1 MEHLRFLTITNV
13 LFYLANILWI
23 LEFFVFRNRQ
33 KIARFKE
40 NKSFWFL
47 SLSILV
53 VIVVTIYFSRMNWG
67 MIKNE
72 SFYPIIQIL
81 ALTFYGLGL
90 WLRYKGSQLLG
101 VHFTRHVAVSSS
113 ITLVSHGPYRYL
125 RHPLYLGLCII
136 TIAFPLYVGNL
147 FALLISLPLLWI
159 VFSWRMHIEEKALR
173 LVHPHYADWAK
184 VRYRFIPFIY

>member
-23 LEFFVFRNRQ
+23 LEFFIFRNRQ

-47 SLSILV
+47 SIAILI
-53 VIVVTIYFSRMNWG
+53 VIFITIYFSRMNWG
-67 MIKNE
+67 MIQNNA
-72 SFYPIIQIL
+72 FYLFIQIL
-81 ALTFYGLGL
+81 ALILYGLGL

-113 ITLVSHGPYRYL
+113 INLVSKGPYRYL
-125 RHPLYLGLCII
+125 RHPLYLGLLMI

-147 FALLISLPLLWI
+147 FALLISLPLLWL
-159 VFSWRMHIEEKALR
+159 VFSWRMRIEEKALK
-173 LVHPHYADWAK
+173 LVHPNYETWAK
-184 VRYRFIPFIY
+184 ARYRFIPFIY